1 VTFALLWVWI
11 AVVVAGVLILAFSAA
26 PLLGRL
32 GGLRR
37 ALVKLQRRQTEAA
50 KLQEKAAVLERTV
63 AEVQQRAE
71 LVRGRIAAIAPG
83 SGRK

>member
-1 VTFALLWVWI
+1 VGAVLLWVWI
-11 AVVVAGVLILAFSAA
+11 AVVVVALVILIAVAA

-37 ALVKLQRRQTEAA
+37 AAVKLRRRQGEAM

-63 AEVQQRAE
+63 LEVQVKADELQRK
-71 LVRGRIAAIAPG
+71 IAAIAPG
-83 SGRK
+83 SGRR